1 MVASLSWSE
10 LGTAQPQLVSIGSQ
24 KIKIV
29 LRVVVVSFSVVFD
42 CVVVDVVI
50 VAIVVTVVFDCVVVV
65 VVIVAIVV
73 REPPKNFIFFC
84 FCLLSIQ

>member
-1 MVASLSWSE
+1 MA
-10 LGTAQPQLVSIGSQ
+10 QLVSIVSQ
-24 KIKIV
+24 TIKV
-29 LRVVVVSFSVVFD
+29 VVGVVVVSISVVFD